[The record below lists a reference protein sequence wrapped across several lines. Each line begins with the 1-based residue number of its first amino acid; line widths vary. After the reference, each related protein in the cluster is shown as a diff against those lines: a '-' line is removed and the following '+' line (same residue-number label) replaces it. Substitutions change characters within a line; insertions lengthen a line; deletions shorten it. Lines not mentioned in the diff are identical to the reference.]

1 MKSLVLYASQSGN
14 TKKLAD
20 VVYEVLPGDKE
31 IYPIDEAPHSLV
43 DFDFIAIGFWFQGG
57 KPDPKTTGFLPKLGN
72 KKIFLFATHGAA
84 KGSAHAQQ
92 GMDDAR
98 QLAAGAEVTG
108 TFSCQGEVNPKVVE
122 AAAAK
127 PETPPW
133 LADAPGAKGHPDQND
148 LDELRLQLAGIV
160 AD

>member
-31 IYPIDEAPHSLV
+31 IYSIDEAPASLD

-57 KPDPKTTGFLPKLGN
+57 KPDPKTTGFLSKLGN
-72 KKIFLFATHGAA
+72 KKILLFATHGAA

-92 GMDDAR
+92 GMNDAKK
-98 QLAAGAEVTG
+98 LAAGAEVAG
-108 TFSCQGEVNPKVVE
+108 TFSCQGEVNPKVIE
-122 AAAAK
+122 TASAK
-127 PETPPW
+127 PEPPPW
-133 LADAPGAKGHPDQND
+133 LADAPGATGHPDQND
-148 LDELRLQLAGIV
+148 LDELRLQLAGIL
-160 AD
+160 AN

>member
-31 IYPIDEAPHSLV
+31 IFSIDETPDSLV

-57 KPDPKTTGFLPKLGN
+57 KPDSKTSGFLPKLGN
-72 KKIFLFATHGAA
+72 KKIFLFATHGTA
-84 KGSAHAQQ
+84 KGSTHAQQ
-92 GMDDAR
+92 GMAAAKE
-98 QLAAGAEVTG
+98 LAVDAEVTG
-108 TFSCQGEVNPKVVE
+108 TFSCQGEVNPKVLE
-122 AAAAK
+122 AASAK

-133 LADAPGAKGHPDQND
+133 LADGPGAKGHPDQND
-148 LDELRLQLAGIV
+148 LDELRLQLAGILV
-160 AD
+160 N